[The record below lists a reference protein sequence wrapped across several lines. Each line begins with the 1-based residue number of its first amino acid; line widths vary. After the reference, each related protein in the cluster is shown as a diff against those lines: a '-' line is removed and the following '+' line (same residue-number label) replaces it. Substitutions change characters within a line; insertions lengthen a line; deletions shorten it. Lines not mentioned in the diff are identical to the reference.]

1 RTATNVAGQ
10 ALVPVIVAA
19 REKIL
24 DHDAYNSA
32 SPSPIDSFGDDADR
46 DEIRDAEPKTAV
58 PATA

>member
-1 RTATNVAGQ
+1 MAGQ

-32 SPSPIDSFGDDADR
+32 SASPVDVAEAGDDAEVHDT
-46 DEIRDAEPKTAV
+46 EPERVPV
-58 PATA
+58 PA